1 MHEALGQMF
10 LDGIRI
16 FCAAHAISLQSL
28 NLIGVYAGILKHL
41 PSHVTGVTNPICPIW
56 HKIVTA
62 ATGVT
67 TVSDFTVTELGW
79 PGPYLPPMTFVHSIM
94 FRHAAQTHAF
104 LSIDEVASLTIIP
117 ALTNEGA
124 RLATAHNCGPGT
136 MLIDYARRYY
146 ALDKSH
152 EDRPATQGKANQ
164 SIVDQFLRAHSI
176 CQVAPDINMS
186 FELFGDHEAQRLID
200 DCSALD
206 MTEMDTLATIE
217 YATTQ
222 NIVRQYH
229 KSLQNHSCA
238 NHYIDKLY
246 IHSAGATS
254 PTLSDRLKQELSRSV
269 SVILLNENG
278 SSIIEMYSAFCYAHL
293 ALEATFTPAVP
304 YSARLTH
311 GLTQKKA
318 FITGENIVWGNSWN

>member
-1 MHEALGQMF
+1 MNEALGQMF
-10 LDGIRI
+10 LDGIKV

-28 NLIGVYAGILKHL
+28 NLIGVYAGILKYL
-41 PSHVTGVTNPICPIW
+41 PSHVTGVTTPICPIW
-56 HKIVTA
+56 HKIITA
-62 ATGVT
+62 TTGVT
-67 TVSDFTVTELGW
+67 TVSDFSVTELGW
-79 PGPYLPPMTFVHSIM
+79 PGPYLPPMTFVHSVM

-146 ALDKSH
+146 ALGKPH
-152 EDRPATQGKANQ
+152 EDRPAAQGKVNQ
-164 SIVDQFLRAHSI
+164 SIVDQFLRAHSV
-176 CQVAPDINMS
+176 CQVVPDIHMS

-229 KSLQNHSCA
+229 KSLQHHSCA
-238 NHYIDKLY
+238 KHCIDKLY
-246 IHSAGATS
+246 IHTPSATS
-254 PTLSDRLKQELSRSV
+254 PTFSNRLKQELSRGGTV
-269 SVILLNENG
+269 VLLNESG
-278 SSIIEMYSAFCYAHL
+278 AVISEMYGAFCYAHL
-293 ALEATFTPAVP
+293 ALEATFTPALS
-304 YSARLTH
+304 YSKRLTH

-318 FITGENIVWGNSWN
+318 FITGESIVWGDGWN